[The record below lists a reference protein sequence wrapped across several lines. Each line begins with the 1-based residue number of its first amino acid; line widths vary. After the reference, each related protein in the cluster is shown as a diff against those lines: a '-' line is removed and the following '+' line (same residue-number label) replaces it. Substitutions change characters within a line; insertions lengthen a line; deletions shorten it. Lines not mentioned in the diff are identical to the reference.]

1 MEILLKDVLN
11 FDKLEKDYPDRRIKL
26 RFNTNWKHGEK
37 IINYNEMYRA
47 GRDEFFNNSIL
58 SVWSNTKRRISDE
71 DIIFQFIE
79 VACHKWLLID
89 AVKVISTNK
98 GDYAEAETLNEYE
111 VYFGRLFVKFT
122 NLPQQF
128 FYVSKSIIDNIAIWE
143 ISKEHYLKTEEE
155 FTGYENVCKS
165 YNKLKQIID
174 NQNWKEALSNVYGV
188 YLLTDTNTG
197 KKYVGSAYGENGIYG
212 RWKTYLEKGYDKN
225 EIENGEYP
233 NKQLEKLVKKEGR
246 KYIENYFQYVILEIF
261 PKTETGKEKSL
272 QREAYWKKVLRSR
285 EFGYN
290 DN

>member
-1 MEILLKDVLN
+1 MNILLKDILN
-11 FDKLEKDYPDRRIKL
+11 FDKLEKEYPDRRIKL
-26 RFNTNWKHGEK
+26 RFNTNWEDGEK

-47 GRDEFFNNSIL
+47 GRDEFFDNSIL
-58 SVWSNTKRRISDE
+58 SVWGPKRRRISDE

-79 VACHKWLLID
+79 VSAHKWLLID
-89 AVKVISTNK
+89 AVKIVSTNK
-98 GDYAEAETLNEYE
+98 GEFAEAETLNEYE

-122 NLPQQF
+122 NLPQKF
-128 FYVSKSIIDNIAIWE
+128 FYVSRDIINKVEVWE

-246 KYIENYFQYVILEIF
+246 KYIEKYFQYSILEIF
-261 PKTETGKEKSL
+261 SKTETGKEKSL
-272 QREAYWKKVLRSR
+272 QRETYWKKVLRSR